1 MNYLARGLRANGPK
15 QWFQDS
21 RVNVAGL
28 KQVTWEPLYDT
39 LDLPATGATQ
49 LTFFQNAVGKAGKT
63 LSDTNMD
70 LEGML
75 PAGKAFLCTGIQL
88 EFISAVAPD
97 ESGSGSPTSP
107 FMGVN
112 MLTDLRAF
120 SENGHLIMRIASKD
134 YCRQAPLG
142 KFPPNVSICGA
153 AARAA
158 TTSTDLDTNS
168 VVTQFN
174 MSGREFSINSLLL
187 EANQNFSVSLN
198 DIPSMPAI
206 TARGGTHK
214 VRCKLNGFLARNA
227 Q

>member
-1 MNYLARGLRANGPK
+1 MNFLSRGLRSNSPNQWYK
-15 QWFQDS
+15 QN

-39 LDLPATGATQ
+39 LDLPAAGATQ
-49 LTFFQNAVGKAGKT
+49 LTFFQNAVGKGGKT

-88 EFISAVAPD
+88 EFISAVPPD
-97 ESGSGSPTSP
+97 EGGTGSPTAP
-107 FMGVN
+107 FMAVN
-112 MLTDLRAF
+112 MLDDLRAF

-142 KFPPNVSICGA
+142 KFPPNVRVEGSA
-153 AARAA
+153 TRAA

-168 VVTQFN
+168 VVN
-174 MSGREFSINSLLL
+174 MYNMCGREFSINSLLL